1 MSLLVPLPRGQNGV
15 GGLSR
20 VLHAEQE
27 EEVQAV
33 MREAAELGTAGASPK
48 EVGRGL
54 PRVGKDVTNKEG
66 RESRGRVSLG
76 QPRR

>member
-1 MSLLVPLPRGQNGV
+1 MSALVPLPRRQDGV

-27 EEVQAV
+27 EKVQTA
-33 MREAAELGTAGASPK
+33 MRKAAELGTAGLFPK

-66 RESRGRVSLG
+66 REPRGRVSLG